1 MVSLI
6 KVLTVHRYPIVREA
20 FKSALSSEPDVL
32 IIGQTSS
39 CDDALGII
47 SEQRPDVLI
56 VSFIKPNVFSAEL
69 VKKARQI
76 DSSIKI
82 LAFVVGKSLEVQKA
96 LLELHV
102 EGLLRWDC
110 QLDEIR
116 LALRRVYKDG
126 TYISQQIA
134 DALLDESGVRKE
146 IKLSVRQLQVLKMI
160 AGGCTN
166 KRISAELGISHDTV
180 KTHVRVILKK
190 LGAADRAQAVS
201 KAYDLDVLR
210 LSHELDS
217 DTIGCLY

>member
-39 CDDALGII
+39 CDDALRII

-56 VSFIKPNVFSAEL
+56 VSFIKPNISGPDL
-69 VKKARQI
+69 VRKARQI
-76 DSSIKI
+76 DPSIKI
-82 LAFVVGKSLEVQKA
+82 LAFVVGKLVEIQRA
-96 LLELHV
+96 LLGLQV

-116 LALRRVYKDG
+116 LALRRVYEDG

-134 DALLDESGVRKE
+134 DALLDESDVYKE

-160 AGGCTN
+160 AEGFTN
-166 KRISAELGISHDTV
+166 KRISAELGISYDTV

-190 LGAADRAQAVS
+190 LDAADRAQAVS
-201 KAYDLDVLR
+201 KAYDLDMPS
-210 LSHELDS
+210 LSDEPDS

>member
-1 MVSLI
+1 M
-6 KVLTVHRYPIVREA
+6 
-20 FKSALSSEPDVL
+20 SSEPDVL

-39 CDDALGII
+39 CDDALRII

-56 VSFIKPNVFSAEL
+56 VSFIKLNISSPDL
-69 VKKARQI
+69 VKRARQI
-76 DSSIKI
+76 DPSIKI
-82 LAFVVGKSLEVQKA
+82 LAFVVGKSIEVQRA
-96 LLELHV
+96 LLELRV

-116 LALRRVYKDG
+116 LALRRVHEDG
-126 TYISQQIA
+126 TYIGQQIA
-134 DALLDESGVRKE
+134 DALLDESDVYKE

-160 AGGCTN
+160 AAGYTN

-190 LGAADRAQAVS
+190 LNAADRAQAVS
-201 KAYDLDVLR
+201 KAYDLNVLH

>member
-1 MVSLI
+1 M
-6 KVLTVHRYPIVREA
+6 REA

-39 CDDALGII
+39 CDDALRII

-56 VSFIKPNVFSAEL
+56 VSFIKPNISGPDL
-69 VKKARQI
+69 VRKARQI
-76 DSSIKI
+76 DPSIKI
-82 LAFVVGKSLEVQKA
+82 LAFVVGKLVEIQRA
-96 LLELHV
+96 LLGLQV

-116 LALRRVYKDG
+116 LALRRVYEDG

-134 DALLDESGVRKE
+134 DALLDESDVYKE

-160 AGGCTN
+160 AEGFTN
-166 KRISAELGISHDTV
+166 KRISAELGISYDTV

-190 LGAADRAQAVS
+190 LDAADRAQAVS
-201 KAYDLDVLR
+201 KAYDLDM
-210 LSHELDS
+210 LSLSDEPDS